1 MADSTAMNPEHGVQ
15 QKFSIGWA
23 SAALLLFALVMLFDR
38 WEARLSDRQEL
49 GPRAA
54 RIAAKRVAFV
64 SSGFAPFRFAGAW
77 RLTSDDPRF
86 GGISALAVDDGK
98 LVALS
103 DSGVLVRFNSARDAA
118 QIDELPDGPGDPD
131 YKVNRDSEALAVDSR
146 GRGWWVAFE
155 NRDELWLYD
164 RGFERAL
171 QSIWLGNRGWKV
183 NNGIE
188 GIATAGQSLLLLH
201 EGGQQLISVTGTRG
215 RTIRIGGAAGKLTDG
230 VEIDGFVL
238 VVERRLT
245 ALGFRNALVVLER
258 AGEGFRVGGR
268 FPLPL
273 SPFDNVEAVAAE
285 RLPGGGHRLWLMT
298 DDNLLGFLR
307 TLLVALDMPPSG
319 LGEGRSE
326 N

>member
-1 MADSTAMNPEHGVQ
+1 
-15 QKFSIGWA
+15 
-23 SAALLLFALVMLFDR
+23 
-38 WEARLSDRQEL
+38 
-49 GPRAA
+49 
-54 RIAAKRVAFV
+54 
-64 SSGFAPFRFAGAW
+64 
-77 RLTSDDPRF
+77 
-86 GGISALAVDDGK
+86 
-98 LVALS
+98 
-103 DSGVLVRFNSARDAA
+103 
-118 QIDELPDGPGDPD
+118 
-131 YKVNRDSEALAVDSR
+131 
-146 GRGWWVAFE
+146 
-155 NRDELWLYD
+155 
-164 RGFERAL
+164 
-171 QSIWLGNRGWKV
+171 
-183 NNGIE
+183 
-188 GIATAGQSLLLLH
+188 
-201 EGGQQLISVTGTRG
+201 VTGTRG

-298 DDNLLGFLR
+298 DDNLLGFMR
-307 TLLVALDMPPSG
+307 TLLVALDVPPSG